1 MNKHHH
7 KNYSK
12 HIGLK
17 NVIKT
22 EDSVYVTSF
31 GKGNDANIE
40 YRFNVESNKPI
51 EIGNNKT
58 LDIKPVEGDDK
69 GQYAFLL
76 KDTKGVMK
84 NSPNR
89 EISINRPDYK
99 AQDKPATCDN
109 SGKGILTSDTI
120 NNGLVKF
127 FFKEPH
133 YNDNLHI
140 QIAHNLMDIQK
151 IMAPC
156 VMNVI
161 NSLMQLAKTKYKNT
175 GMTSDMVGTL
185 PSFIGYGEYGS
196 CSGWKVCYCS

>member
-89 EISINRPDYK
+89 EI
-99 AQDKPATCDN
+99 TE
-109 SGKGILTSDTI
+109 G
-120 NNGLVKF
+120 
-127 FFKEPH
+127 
-133 YNDNLHI
+133 
-140 QIAHNLMDIQK
+140 
-151 IMAPC
+151 
-156 VMNVI
+156 
-161 NSLMQLAKTKYKNT
+161 
-175 GMTSDMVGTL
+175 
-185 PSFIGYGEYGS
+185 
-196 CSGWKVCYCS
+196 